1 MAGIA
6 YPQINGCSFSYA
18 SIELNCD
25 GQLFTA
31 FESIDYGRKRTRD
44 EIRGNHPD
52 PLSKTIGENKYT
64 ASASIEVAEWYN
76 FLNQLGTGYG
86 DYFFLVT
93 VTGNSPVL
101 GVFQDIIK
109 GCTIDEVTA
118 QFKRGPSGLYKKI
131 DLAPLKI
138 LENGYDDCDVPL
150 VGIQQ
155 TALGLGPQSAG
166 SGSLGSD

>member
-1 MAGIA
+1 MPGIA
-6 YPQINGCSFSYA
+6 YPMINGAAFSYA

-64 ASASIEVAEWYN
+64 ASASIEVAEWYM
-76 FLNQLGTGYG
+76 FLNQLGPGYG
-86 DYFFLVT
+86 DYFFTIT
-93 VTGNSPVL
+93 VTGNSPIL
-101 GVFQDIIK
+101 GVFQDVIK

-118 QFKRGPSGLYKKI
+118 QLKRGASGLYKKI
-131 DLAPLKI
+131 DFAPLKI
-138 LENGYDDCDVPL
+138 LEDGVDDCAVPL
-150 VGIQQ
+150 VGLQQ
-155 TALGLGPQSAG
+155 SALGQGSQGQGAG
-166 SGSLGSD
+166 SGSLQ